1 MMNQWTRRSFLKSTA
16 FGISAVL
23 LPFSNVLGAN
33 DNIRLAVI
41 GLHNQGSNHVNWFGR
56 IPGVKIAALCDPD
69 QAVLAREA
77 KKFAERNETVAT
89 HTDLRRIL
97 DDTSI
102 DAVVIAAP
110 NHWHA
115 LATIWACQAGKDVYV
130 EKPVCHNITE
140 GRRMVEAARKYNR
153 IVQSGMQRR
162 SDSGLQEAIHYL
174 QAGHLGKIILA
185 RGLCYVRRD
194 SIGKIV
200 GPQPIPDSL
209 DYNLWTGPAPLAPLL
224 RTRLHYDWHW
234 VWPTG
239 NGDLGNNGIHF
250 MDVCRWVIGQQRLA
264 DRVYC
269 VGGRFGYVDDG
280 ETPNTQVVMLE
291 YDDAPPIVYEVR
303 GLPRA
308 KGDSAMDHYR
318 DIRIDVVIHCE
329 GGYLAG
335 GWIYDKDGKK
345 VKAFPRD
352 GGGGHHAN
360 FIQAIRSRK
369 SSDLNADVLEGHL
382 SSSLC
387 HMGNISYRLG
397 RQASV
402 DEVRASYSDNSIL
415 QDCVERMESH
425 LAANQ
430 VDLKITPR
438 ILGPL
443 LACNSQTERFSGP
456 LSKRANALLSREYR
470 KPFMVPEQV

>member
-1 MMNQWTRRSFLKSTA
+1 MMNRWTRRSFLQSTA
-16 FGISAVL
+16 FGMSAIL
-23 LPFSNVLGAN
+23 LPFSKVRGAN
-33 DNIRLAVI
+33 GNIRLAVI
-41 GLHNQGSNHVNWFGR
+41 GLHNQGSNHVNWFGK
-56 IPGVKIAALCDPD
+56 IDGVKIAALCDPD
-69 QAVLAREA
+69 SAVLDREA
-77 KKFAERNETVAT
+77 KKFAERNEAVTT

-97 DDTSI
+97 DDKNI
-102 DAVVIAAP
+102 DAVIVAAP

-115 LATIWACQAGKDVYV
+115 LATTWACQAGKDVYV
-130 EKPVCHNITE
+130 EKPVCHTIAE
-140 GRRMVEAARKYNR
+140 GRRMVQAARKYNR

-162 SDSGLQEAIHYL
+162 SDLGLQEAIQYL
-174 QAGHLGKIILA
+174 QSGQLGKITLA

-194 SIGKIV
+194 SIGKV
-200 GPQPIPDSL
+200 DGPQPIPASV
-209 DYNLWTGPAPLAPLL
+209 DYNLWSGPAPLAPLM
-224 RTRLHYDWHW
+224 RKRLHYDWHW

-250 MDVCRWVIGQQRLA
+250 MDVCRWAVGRQRLA

-335 GWIYDKDGKK
+335 GWIYDKEGKK

-360 FIQAIRSRK
+360 FIQAVRSRK

-397 RQASV
+397 KQASF
-402 DEVRASYSDNSIL
+402 DEVRASYSGHSIL
-415 QDCVERMESH
+415 QDCIERMESH

-430 VDLKITPR
+430 VDLQITPQV
-438 ILGPL
+438 LGPL
-443 LACNSQTERFSGP
+443 LACNPQSERFTGP
-456 LSKRANALLSREYR
+456 LSAEANTLLLREYR
-470 KPFMVPEQV
+470 RPFVVPEQV